1 MGFLNLIDQ
10 MEIPSW
16 PVIFLYA
23 SSLYLLHLAVTA
35 IYNIWLHPLAKFPG
49 PKIAV
54 IGPWYEFYHDVIR
67 DGRYLWK
74 IEKMHEIY
82 GKYLF

>member
-35 IYNIWLHPLAKFPG
+35 IYNIWFHPLAKFPG